1 MYVWTERTREK
12 LIYCFLK
19 GNTVLIFVFYSFIVR
34 VPYRYLILTIL
45 RNFMFIT
52 KRQKEIYQYLKDHI
66 RDKGYAPS
74 IAEIGKQFKLSSP
87 ATVHKHLVHLE
98 SKGLI
103 LKHQH
108 LSRAI
113 EIVDERSIDVSPREY
128 TVLGHIVAGKPI
140 EVLENREVMSFL
152 PDPGNTNVF
161 VLRVKGNSMIEDHI
175 KDGDYVIV
183 EKRDS
188 ANNGETVVAL
198 LENERATLKRFYKE
212 ADGVR
217 LQPANPN
224 MSPIFLRQGDFKIQ
238 GVVIGV
244 MRKF

>member
-1 MYVWTERTREK
+1 M
-12 LIYCFLK
+12 
-19 GNTVLIFVFYSFIVR
+19 
-34 VPYRYLILTIL
+34 
-45 RNFMFIT
+45 
-52 KRQKEIYQYLKDHI
+52 KEHI

-103 LKHQH
+103 RKHQH

-140 EVLENREVMSFL
+140 EVLENQEVMSFL
-152 PDPGNTNVF
+152 PDPGNKNVF

-183 EKRDS
+183 EKRDL

-198 LENERATLKRFYKE
+198 LENERATLKKFYKE